1 MIQTSKQI
9 SGFRNY
15 LRNTDFKVES
25 SPRFDVWNLKSGIWN
40 LEFRHMQILEIR
52 TLRGPNYWSGYWKK
66 LIIMRLDIG
75 EYEQKPSDKIEGF
88 NDRTR
93 EVMPGLQVHGCS
105 YGEEGGFFRRLD
117 EGTWAGH
124 IIEHLALEY
133 QTMAGM
139 DTGYGRTRETGQ
151 PGVYN
156 VVFSYHEEEVGRF
169 AAKAAVQLFLEL
181 AEGKAVGE
189 VKREIAE
196 NVQRMR
202 EIREDVRFGPS
213 TGSLIDEAVNRG
225 IPYIRLND
233 QSLVQLGYGVYQ
245 KRIQATTT
253 ANTNMIAVDIA
264 GNKHATKKLLGDMG
278 VPVPKGFRIRNND
291 ELEETLESVGF
302 PAVIKPLD
310 GNHGKGATVGV
321 RTLDDARTAF
331 EKAKEY
337 SRWVIV
343 EQQLEGA
350 DFRALVVNN
359 RLIAVAERVPA
370 HVIGD
375 GKLTIQELIDKE
387 NTDPRRGYG
396 HENVLTQIDID
407 NQVVRCI
414 RKSGYELD
422 SIPKKGERVFLK
434 TTANIST
441 GGTAIDLTDEVHPEN
456 VFLFERIAKIIG
468 LDVAGIDI
476 IAPNVSE
483 PLRESGGGIIEVNAA
498 PGFRMHLAPSQGI
511 GRNVAEHVIDMLFPT
526 GTPSRIPIFAIT
538 GTNGKTTTT
547 RLIAHILRNS
557 GRTVGFTTT
566 DGTYIGNEQI
576 TKGDNTG
583 PVSAQLVLKDP
594 TVDVAVLETA
604 RGGIIRS
611 GLGFDHAD
619 IGVVLNVAAD
629 HLGLKDVNTLE
640 DLARV
645 KSVIARAVNRR
656 GFAVLNAED
665 ELVYKMRELVDGRVV
680 CFSMDENHPN
690 IRRRAERGRV
700 SCVFEN
706 GFVTILKGKWKVRV
720 EKVANVPLTYGG
732 RAEFMIQNVL
742 AATLACFVHGVSI
755 EDIRVGLTTF
765 NAGTAQ
771 TPGRLNFVEV
781 GQVTVLMDYAH
792 NPAGA
797 LGLTNFIKKLPY
809 KYRTAILNGTG
820 DRRDDDIR
828 EFAKIIAD
836 NFDRVIIR
844 RGNYL
849 RGRTEEEL
857 IGLLQEGV
865 AKSENKP
872 QVRVIPESRD
882 AIRHA
887 IEHGRKGEL
896 VVTLADLVPD
906 DIKYVQEIRDSILE
920 AQRGAG
926 IWFCLLQHFQ

>member
-1 MIQTSKQI
+1 M
-9 SGFRNY
+9 
-15 LRNTDFKVES
+15 E
-25 SPRFDVWNLKSGIWN
+25 
-40 LEFRHMQILEIR
+40 ILEIR

-75 EYEQKPSDKIEGF
+75 GYEKKPSQKIKGF
-88 NDRTR
+88 YDRMV
-93 EVMPGLQVHGCS
+93 EVMPTLENHGCS
-105 YGEEGGFFRRLD
+105 YGEPGGFLKRVV

-124 IIEHLALEY
+124 IIEHFALEL
-133 QTMAGM
+133 QTLAGM
-139 DTGYGRTRETGQ
+139 DTGYGRTRETGDK
-151 PGVYN
+151 GVYN
-156 VVFSYHEEEVGRF
+156 VVFSYHEEEVGRY
-169 AAKAAVQLFLEL
+169 AAKASVRLYLAL
-181 AEGKAVGE
+181 AENKPLDE
-189 VKREIAE
+189 VKQDIA
-196 NVQRMR
+196 NDVQRMR

-213 TGSLIDEAVNRG
+213 TGSLVEEAVHRG

-233 QSLVQLGYGVYQ
+233 QSLVQLGYGVHQ
-245 KRIQATTT
+245 RRIQATTT

-264 GNKHATKKLLGDMG
+264 GNKHATKTLLGDMG
-278 VPVPKGFRIRNND
+278 VPVPKGYRIR
-291 ELEETLESVGF
+291 LEDDLEDTLDRVGF

-310 GNHGKGATVGV
+310 GNHGKGATVGIKS
-321 RTLDDARTAF
+321 LDDAMVAW

-337 SRWVIV
+337 SRWIIV
-343 EQQLEGA
+343 EQQLQGS

-370 HVIGD
+370 HVKGD
-375 GKLTIQELIDKE
+375 GKQTIQELIDE
-387 NTDPRRGYG
+387 TNADPRRGYG

-407 NQVVRCI
+407 NQTMRCI
-414 RKSGYELD
+414 KKAGYELD
-422 SIPKKGERVFLK
+422 TVLKKGEKLYLK

-441 GGTAIDLTDEVHPEN
+441 GGTAIDVTDEVHPEN
-456 VFLFERIAKIIG
+456 VFLFERIARIIG

-483 PLRESGGGIIEVNAA
+483 PLRQSGGGIIEVNAA
-498 PGFRMHLAPSQGI
+498 PGFRMHLSPSEGI
-511 GRNVAEHVIDMLFPT
+511 GRNVAEHVIDMLFPP
-526 GTPSRIPIFAIT
+526 GAESRIPIFAIT

-576 TKGDNTG
+576 VQGDNTG

-611 GLGFDHAD
+611 GLGFDHCD
-619 IGVVLNVAAD
+619 VGVVLNVAAD

-645 KSVIARAVNRR
+645 KSVIPRAV
-656 GFAVLNAED
+656 GKGGWAVLNAED
-665 ELVYKMRELVDGRVV
+665 ELVYKMKELVDGKVV

-706 GFVTILKGKWKVRV
+706 GFITILKGKWKVRV
-720 EKVANVPLTYGG
+720 EKAVNIPLTYGG

-771 TPGRLNFVEV
+771 TPGRLNFMEV
-781 GQVTVLMDYAH
+781 GSATVLMDYAH
-792 NPAGA
+792 NPAGFS
-797 LGLTNFIKKLPY
+797 GLTKFISKLPN
-809 KYRTAILNGTG
+809 KYRTVIMTVPG
-820 DRRDDDIR
+820 DRRDEDIR
-828 EFAKIIAD
+828 EMGEIAGKA
-836 NFDRVIIR
+836 FDRIVIR
-844 RGNYL
+844 HGHYL
-849 RGRTEEEL
+849 RGRDPGEVT
-857 IGLLQEGV
+857 GLLQEGI
-865 AKSENKP
+865 ARSGNDL
-872 QVRVIPESRD
+872 QVRVIPDGRD
-882 AIRHA
+882 AIHHA
-887 IEHGRKGEL
+887 IKYARKGEL
-896 VVTLADLVPD
+896 VVTLADLVPQ
-906 DIKYVQEIRDSILE
+906 DISYVQEIRDKLLE
-920 AQRGAG
+920 EQQNQEEAE
-926 IWFCLLQHFQ
+926 